1 MQDHKRCQNGLE
13 MEPDCGQAQ
22 SHLPQQQGILKSAST
37 MHINRELYNRDFM
50 AELLKYSDRYIF
62 FDASLGHSF
71 ITLLFITTEVET

>member
-1 MQDHKRCQNGLE
+1 M
-13 MEPDCGQAQ
+13 
-22 SHLPQQQGILKSAST
+22 KSAST